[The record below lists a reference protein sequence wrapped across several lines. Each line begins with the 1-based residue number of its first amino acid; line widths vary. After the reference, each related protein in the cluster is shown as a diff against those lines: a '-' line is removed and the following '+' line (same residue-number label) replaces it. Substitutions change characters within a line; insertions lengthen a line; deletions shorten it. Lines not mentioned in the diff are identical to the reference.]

1 MAYTILV
8 ADDERSNLQL
18 ILNYLEEADQDYAV
32 ISAPNGMVACKLATE
47 KKPDIILMDWIMP
60 GMSGIEAVEYLKKQ
74 EETKDIPI
82 VMVTAQTSSE
92 ELKKGLETGAMDYIK
107 KPVDKVELLARVRSA
122 IELYESYNKIKAQQ
136 IEIAKA
142 KEQIE
147 KYAAE
152 LEDRNQEL
160 REFTSIASHD
170 LKEPLR
176 KVITYSSRLKDIL
189 GQTEDEKVTDYLEKL
204 VETGARMQSLIEDLL
219 KYSTVSIKKEPFED
233 TDLEKVLKD
242 VVSDLEVRIKESGAQ
257 VEVDDNLPKI
267 KADQTQMRQLF
278 QDLISNAL
286 KFQNKGNVPKVSV
299 NSQIVNKEF
308 IEIKVNDNG
317 VGFDEKY
324 LDRIF
329 KPFQRLHSPKDYE
342 GTGIGTAICYKIVS
356 RHGGEITATSTP
368 GEGSSFIIRIPV
380 KNNGE
385 TQE

>member
-278 QDLISNAL
+278 QNLISNAL

>member
-18 ILNYLEEADQDYAV
+18 ILNYLEEADQDYSV

-82 VMVTAQTSSE
+82 IMVTAQTSSE
-92 ELKKGLETGAMDYIK
+92 ELKKGLETGALDYIK

-122 IELYESYNKIKAQQ
+122 IELYESYKKIKDQQ
-136 IEIAKA
+136 NEIAKA

-176 KVITYSSRLKDIL
+176 KVMTYSSRLKDIL
-189 GQTEDEKVTDYLEKL
+189 GDIEDEKVTDYLQKL
-204 VETGARMQSLIEDLL
+204 METGTRMQNLIEDLL
-219 KYSTVSIKKEPFED
+219 KYSTVSIKKEAFED

-257 VEVDDNLPKI
+257 VELDENLPKI

-278 QDLISNAL
+278 QNLLSNAL
-286 KFQNKGNVPKVSV
+286 KFQDKDNVPKVSV
-299 NSQIVNKEF
+299 KSQIINKEF
-308 IEIKVNDNG
+308 IEIKVDDNG

-329 KPFQRLHSPKDYE
+329 KPFQRLHSPKDFE
-342 GTGIGTAICYKIVS
+342 GTGIGTAICYKIVN

-368 GEGSSFIIRIPV
+368 GEGSSFIIRMPV
-380 KNNGE
+380 QDNGE